1 MQQRAMDAEIGEK
14 EAKTAKAGADARKSD
29 AEAIQTQ
36 METMMQSGQLQQMI
50 GQLVAAQ
57 VQQALQSI
65 APPPMPMGQ
74 QPMMQPAP
82 MEQPQPMQP
91 PMNGGQGQF

>member
-1 MQQRAMDAEIGEK
+1 
-14 EAKTAKAGADARKSD
+14 
-29 AEAIQTQ
+29 
-36 METMMQSGQLQQMI
+36 MI